1 MMLND
6 KYSARIV
13 KSPTFF
19 RETIEVGTLKLQGY
33 DIEELRVKLLD
44 ENPLKI
50 MPARR
55 NKEISSAVLVRVEA
69 LTQDQLQVLKS
80 GSLSDKKYMTMVS
93 IMKTERLIRELLNEV
108 YVDKIDMGQKIIDD
122 GDINVFFRR
131 KAEEHEDVAKF
142 QDVTIK
148 KLKQVIKKILKELE
162 LVRPLGKSME
172 ILPPIPSKQFIDAIE
187 QEESSIK
194 SVFIRG

>member
-1 MMLND
+1 MIND

-19 RETIEVGTLKLQGY
+19 RETIEVGTLKLQGLTE
-33 DIEELRVKLLD
+33 EELRVKLIE

-55 NKEISSAVLVRVEA
+55 NKEISSAVVARVEA
-69 LTQDQLQVLKS
+69 LTQMQLQVLKS

-108 YVDKIDMGQKIIDD
+108 YVDKHEMGQKIIDD
-122 GDINVFFRR
+122 GDLNVFFRR

-162 LVRPLGKSME
+162 LVKAVGKSME
-172 ILPPIPSKQFIDAIE
+172 ILPPIPSKQFIEAIE
-187 QEESSIK
+187 HEDSSIK
-194 SVFIRG
+194 SVFMRG

>member
-1 MMLND
+1 MLND

-19 RETIEVGTLKLQGY
+19 RETFEVGVLKSQGY
-33 DIEELRVKLLD
+33 TNEELRMKLLD

-50 MPARR
+50 TPARR

-69 LTQDQLQVLKS
+69 LTQDQLEVLKN

-108 YVDKIDMGQKIIDD
+108 YVDKLNMGQKMIDD

-131 KAEEHEDVAKF
+131 RAEEHEEVAKF

-162 LVRPLGKSME
+162 LVKVVGKSME
-172 ILPPIPSKQFIDAIE
+172 ILPPIASKQFLEAIE
-187 QEESSIK
+187 HEDDSIRK
-194 SVFIRG
+194 VFIRG

>member
-1 MMLND
+1 MLND

-19 RETIEVGTLKLQGY
+19 RETIEVGTLKSQGFEV
-33 DIEELRVKLLD
+33 EELRAKLLD

-69 LTQDQLQVLKS
+69 LTQDQLEVLKS
-80 GSLSDKKYMTMVS
+80 GSLSDKKYMTMIS

-108 YVDKIDMGQKIIDD
+108 YVDKLNMGQKLIDD

-131 KAEEHEDVAKF
+131 KAEEHEDIAKF

-148 KLKQVIKKILKELE
+148 KLKQVMKKMLKELE
-162 LVRPLGKSME
+162 LVRAVGKSME

-187 QEESSIK
+187 NEELSIK
-194 SVFIRG
+194 NVFIRG